1 MKKII
6 ALALCLMLALC
17 AVSAVAEEN
26 TAEKTHLGTLEV
38 GEAFRIQGKVPD
50 NYTFNLITS
59 NELNLIG
66 ILAGGEGMPSVTV
79 SIAYSEEYHG
89 VERFNDLDEA
99 DVQDIKDSFLAMDDV
114 VFEDLET
121 AYGTRLLKVTTNN
134 KSFADIYTI
143 YKGYELEFV
152 MTAQGEVKDADVQML
167 VDFISYMDFV
177 PAN

>member
-17 AVSAVAEEN
+17 AVSAVAEEAA
-26 TAEKTHLGTLEV
+26 AEKTHLGTLEV

-50 NYTFNLITS
+50 NYTFSLITS
-59 NELNLIG
+59 SELNLVG
-66 ILAGGEGMPSVTV
+66 VLAGGEGMPTVTV

-89 VERFNDLDEA
+89 IERFNDLDEA
-99 DVQDIKDSFLAMDDV
+99 DVQDIRDSFLAMDDV
-114 VFEDLET
+114 TFEDLET

-134 KSFADIYTI
+134 KTFADIYTI

-167 VDFISYMDFV
+167 VDFISDMDFV

>member
-17 AVSAVAEEN
+17 AVSAVAEEAA
-26 TAEKTHLGTLEV
+26 AEKTHLGTLEV

-50 NYTFNLITS
+50 NYTFSLMTS
-59 NELNLIG
+59 SELNLVG
-66 ILAGGEGMPSVTV
+66 VLAGGEGMPTVTV
-79 SIAYSEEYHG
+79 SIAYSEKYHG
-89 VERFNDLDEA
+89 IERFNDLDEA

-114 VFEDLET
+114 AFEDLET

-134 KSFADIYTI
+134 RSFADIYTI

-152 MTAQGEVKDADVQML
+152 MTAQGEVTDADVQML
-167 VDFISYMDFV
+167 VDFISDMDFV

>member
-59 NELNLIG
+59 NELNMGLVMNG
-66 ILAGGEGMPSVTV
+66 LRLMVVGAGKGPHMGEILELLGKEETLKRIDAG
-79 SIAYSEEYHG
+79 
-89 VERFNDLDEA
+89 
-99 DVQDIKDSFLAMDDV
+99 
-114 VFEDLET
+114 
-121 AYGTRLLKVTTNN
+121 
-134 KSFADIYTI
+134 
-143 YKGYELEFV
+143 
-152 MTAQGEVKDADVQML
+152 VKAL
-167 VDFISYMDFV
+167 G
-177 PAN
+177 

>member
-6 ALALCLMLALC
+6 ALALSLMLILC
-17 AVSAVAEEN
+17 SAAVLAEE
-26 TAEKTHLGTLEV
+26 TAEKAILGTLKV
-38 GEAFRIQGKVPD
+38 GQSFMIKSRVPEGYRFEEIV
-50 NYTFNLITS
+50 N

-114 VFEDLET
+114 TFEDLET

-167 VDFISYMDFV
+167 VDFISDMDFV